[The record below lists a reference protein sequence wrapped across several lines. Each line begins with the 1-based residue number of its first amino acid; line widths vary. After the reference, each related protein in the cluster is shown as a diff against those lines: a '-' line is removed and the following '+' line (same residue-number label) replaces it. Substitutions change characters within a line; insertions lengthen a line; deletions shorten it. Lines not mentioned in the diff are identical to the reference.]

1 MTVVLFR
8 KRNCTWRWQLY
19 SNAVISVIIPAAAAT
34 ATATATASLSVFLTD
49 VFIVVLVG
57 CLLLQDRCEAQCRMI
72 YQHVSFS
79 TPVIPQV
86 EWFPVE
92 RDAPVLS
99 PENKPSL
106 RKIC

>member
-1 MTVVLFR
+1 MIVVWFR
-8 KRNCTWRWQLY
+8 KRNFTWGWQLY
-19 SNAVISVIIPAAAAT
+19 SNAVISVTTPAPAA
-34 ATATATASLSVFLTD
+34 SLPVFLTD

-72 YQHVSFS
+72 HQHVTFS
-79 TPVIPQV
+79 TPVIPQN

-92 RDAPVLS
+92 RGAPVLS

-106 RKIC
+106 SKIC

>member
-8 KRNCTWRWQLY
+8 NRNCTWGWQLY
-19 SNAVISVIIPAAAAT
+19 SNAVISVTIPAAAA
-34 ATATATASLSVFLTD
+34 ASLFVFLTD
-49 VFIVVLVG
+49 VFIVVLVW

-72 YQHVSFS
+72 HQHVSFS

-99 PENKPSL
+99 PENKPSFS
-106 RKIC
+106 KIC